1 MNVLL
6 QPSPI
11 AGTLHIPASKSLSHR
26 ALICSGLAQ
35 GNSTIEHLGNSK
47 DIQATISCLENLGAK
62 INIDPKTSLV
72 SVQGCMPQNLT
83 APVTLDAYESGS
95 TLRFFIPI
103 AASGQELVTFK
114 GQESLLARP
123 LGVYEKLFHDQGLRF
138 EQSQQQLT
146 FQGPLTSGAYALE
159 GHISSQFISGM
170 LLMAPLVNGIDLDV
184 VGDYQSRS
192 YVGLTVDMMRQFGIT
207 VEETND
213 HHYHI
218 APNQEYQSRY
228 VQVESDWSQAAFFL
242 VLGMLKQELTLTGL
256 KQDSLQG
263 DRVICDFVQQAGG
276 LLNWQ
281 EDKLVVSPDQKINFT
296 FDLADCPDLGPI
308 LCTLAAFIPGKNRL
322 IHTARLR
329 YKESD
334 RVKALED
341 ELRKWGVE
349 ITSDE
354 DSITIIGKD
363 TYSSDHIVAIDS
375 HNDHRIVM
383 AMAVFALCAHQ
394 PCLIQNAQA
403 VNKSYPTF
411 FADLKSLG
419 VELEEV

>member
-11 AGTLHIPASKSLSHR
+11 AGTLHVPASKSLSHR
-26 ALICSGLAQ
+26 TLICSGLGQ
-35 GNSTIEHLGNSK
+35 GVSTIEHLGDSK
-47 DIQATISCLENLGAK
+47 DIQATLSCLKNLGAK
-62 INIDPKTSLV
+62 ITIDPKTNLV
-72 SVQGCMPQNLT
+72 SLQGCKPQNLT
-83 APVTLDAYESGS
+83 DPVTLDAYESGS

-103 AASGQELVTFK
+103 AAAGQELVTFK
-114 GQESLLARP
+114 GQPSLLARP
-123 LGVYEKLFHDQGLRF
+123 LGVYETLFHDQNLRF
-138 EQSQQQLT
+138 DQSLDQLI
-146 FQGPLTSGAYALE
+146 FQGPLTGGSYALE

-170 LLMAPLVNGIDLDV
+170 LLAAPLFGGIDLEV

-192 YVGLTVDMMRQFGIT
+192 YVGLTVDMMRQFGIV
-207 VEETND
+207 VEELND

-218 APNQEYQSRY
+218 AGDQYYQSRH

-242 VLGMLKQELTLTGL
+242 VLGMLKQSLTLTGL

-263 DRVICDFVQQAGG
+263 DRVIFDFVQQAGG
-276 LLNWQ
+276 LLNWN
-281 EDKLVVSPDQKINFT
+281 EDKLEVSPHQMHSFT

-308 LCTLAAFIPGKNRL
+308 LCTLAAFVPGKNRL

-334 RVKALED
+334 RVAAMEE

-349 ITSDE
+349 ISSDE

-363 TYSSDHIVAIDS
+363 CYVSNELVTIDS

-383 AMAVFALCAHQ
+383 AMAVFALCANQ
-394 PCLIQNAQA
+394 PCVIRNAQA

-411 FADLKSLG
+411 FADLQSLG
-419 VELEEV
+419 VELKEV